1 MPMLASCLCWLL
13 IAWLLVLD
21 CRRRRSVS
29 AAVWIPVIFV
39 VILGSRPVS
48 LWLAGGDTVIRATG
62 TAAEGMGN
70 EAATSPFDQLFFL
83 CTLAGSF
90 LVAFLRKVK
99 WTRLFAA
106 NTTIVLFYLYFAIS
120 ILWSGDPS
128 GSVKRLLKDFGLVFV
143 ISVIYSEAEPLQALR
158 AVYVRCAS
166 VLLPLSVLLIKYFP
180 GYSRIYDVNGD
191 IQITGV
197 TTQKNTLGELLL
209 ICMLFL
215 LWDFL
220 EAHPIG
226 ARLRWK
232 HLPWDRL
239 ALFATGAWLLRLSQS
254 KTALMCLVIGSAL
267 ILTRKRFASKAI
279 NRAVLAGALCMP
291 LLLFSS
297 QQFSSVIAPIVQ
309 AMGRDMTFTG
319 RANIWQHI
327 DLKTVNPLIG
337 AGYWNFWGGPGGY
350 AICQAMKTNVPN
362 AHDGYLDIYIDGGF
376 IGLSIL
382 FVMLIACG
390 RRIINASWMQGK
402 FVDRFMRVRF
412 AFLIIA
418 IVYNLSESSFARM
431 GLMWFT
437 TLLMIYEFPR
447 NALAARTRGLRPAQR
462 PKSLIFELTP
472 LRIGRRRLF
481 RDQTIAKLHGN
492 GSQDD

>member
-1 MPMLASCLCWLL
+1 MPTLASCLCWLL
-13 IAWLLVLD
+13 IAWLLVRD
-21 CRRRRSVS
+21 VRRRRSVS
-29 AAVWIPVIFV
+29 AAVWIPVVLV

-48 LWLAGGDTVIRATG
+48 LWLAGGGDVIQESGNAVQ
-62 TAAEGMGN
+62 GMGN
-70 EAATSPFDQLFFL
+70 EASTSPFDQLFFL

-99 WTRLFAA
+99 WMRLFAA
-106 NTTIVLFYLYFAIS
+106 NPTIVLFYLYLAVS
-120 ILWSGDPS
+120 ILWSGDPG

-143 ISVIYSEAEPLQALR
+143 ICVIYSEAEPLQAIR

-197 TTQKNTLGELLL
+197 TMQKNTLGELVL

-215 LWDFL
+215 LWDCL
-220 EAHPIG
+220 EALPTG
-226 ARLRWK
+226 SRLRWK

-239 ALFATGAWLLRLSQS
+239 ALFVTGAWLLKLSQS

-267 ILTRKRFASKAI
+267 MIARKRLASKTM
-279 NRAVLAGALCMP
+279 NRAVLIVALCMP
-291 LLLFSS
+291 FLLFFS
-297 QQFSSVIAPIVQ
+297 QQFASVIAPVVQ
-309 AMGRDMTFTG
+309 ALGRNMTFTG
-319 RANIWQHI
+319 RANIWEHI

-350 AICQAMKTNVPN
+350 AISEVMKTTVPN
-362 AHDGYLDIYIDGGF
+362 AHNGYLDIYIDGGF

-382 FVMLIACG
+382 FAMLITCG
-390 RRIINASWMQGK
+390 RRIISAGWMQGK
-402 FVDRFMRVRF
+402 IVDRFMRVRF
-412 AFLIIA
+412 AFLIVA
-418 IVYNLSESSFARM
+418 ILHNLTESSFARM

-437 TLLMIYEFPR
+437 TLLMIYEFPKH
-447 NALAARTRGLRPAQR
+447 ALAARVQR
-462 PKSLIFELTP
+462 AVP
-472 LRIGRRRLF
+472 G
-481 RDQTIAKLHGN
+481 AKEQIPDIRAHVLAN
-492 GSQDD
+492 R